1 MSSAAAVIQLH
12 QREAFERN
20 VTRAVLAGAGAGALA
35 FVVAR
40 LGFTVPLTFLSL
52 VATVLA
58 CVRGPK
64 WDRVSLAALA
74 LVLPAVPWL
83 FGMST
88 LWTIGLSGAV
98 AGALMVRARAKE
110 RGDEGSVGAEREGPL
125 HYLATALATAGL
137 AVAGTEVGQ
146 VVASQL
152 GALQAPALLRY
163 LASGAV
169 VSLFAGIGG
178 LAAHLAL
185 KSDPVE
191 ARGEEVLG
199 QVSGEFQEL
208 TQRALTLY
216 RQAGASLAS
225 LPRDPAREELA
236 RTVSRLTKEAFDLSS
251 EWAGVESSLHEAT
264 ERELA
269 KQVAELTKS
278 AMAAKDPVAKRQLE
292 LAGASL
298 TEELGRLG
306 ELKLKRE
313 RVVAKL
319 KSQLALLERAR
330 VALIGM
336 RSSHATIRAA
346 EMSAVARKLNAL
358 ATAQADEAALAHE
371 VATGTELKAMQRQAA
386 DDESAKV
393 LAQVKAPTPS
403 APSVGPAVV
412 APEAPAPVDGAA
424 GTAQADAHGSG
435 ERVPVAADAPSTTP

>member
-35 FVVAR
+35 FVVSR

-58 CVRGPK
+58 CVRGTR
-64 WDRVSLAALA
+64 WDRVTLAGLA
-74 LVLPAVPWL
+74 LVLPALPWL

-88 LWTIGLSGAV
+88 LWTIGFSGAA
-98 AGALMVRARAKE
+98 AGALMVRARVTE
-110 RGDEGSVGAEREGPL
+110 RGDEGSVGAEREGVL
-125 HYLATALATAGL
+125 HYVLTALATAGL

-152 GALQAPALLRY
+152 GTLQAPTLLRY

-178 LAAHLAL
+178 LAAHVAL

-191 ARGEEVLG
+191 ARGEEVLA

-216 RQAGASLAS
+216 RQCGGTLAS

-236 RTVSRLTKEAFDLSS
+236 RTVSRLTKDAFELSA
-251 EWAGVESSLHEAT
+251 EWAGVESSLQEAT

-278 AMAAKDPVAKRQLE
+278 AQAAKDPIARKQLE
-292 LAGASL
+292 LASASL
-298 TEELGRLG
+298 SEELVRLG

-358 ATAQADEAALAHE
+358 ATTQADEAALAHE
-371 VATGTELKAMQRQAA
+371 VATGTELKVMQQQAA
-386 DDESAKV
+386 DDASAKL

-403 APSVGPAVV
+403 APTAPPSVS
-412 APEAPAPVDGAA
+412 APEAPAPVDGAVA
-424 GTAQADAHGSG
+424 SPAPAPG
-435 ERVPVAADAPSTTP
+435 EASAADKAREPSA